1 MIEAGSLRQA
11 SATRSRLVSTNQRE
25 THDISLKY
33 YTLEDLRA
41 ILETRPILRLSP
53 EVEAK
58 INQGARY
65 IQKIAQE
72 DRHIYGVNTGFGS
85 LCETRIAPDE
95 MSELQHKHL
104 MSHSC
109 GVGEIAPERISR
121 LTMIIKLLTF
131 RSGHSGISLDVV
143 NRLLDF
149 WNNDIIPATPK
160 KGTVGASGDL
170 APLAHMAL
178 PVIGMG
184 QVHFQGQVVD
194 TAVALDELAWTPIK
208 LKPKEGLALTNGV
221 QYINAIAADCL
232 MQSGELIRCAD
243 VITAL
248 SMQGFST
255 ANTFY
260 QQILH
265 ETSLHPERQTVA
277 ANLRMLLEG
286 SNHYTL
292 PHCNKAM
299 EDAYSY
305 RCAPQVHAAIRQTFS
320 FAKDI
325 VEKECNSVSD
335 NPLFFPEQDQVLC
348 GGNLHGESTA
358 FALDFLAIALSEL
371 ANISERRTY
380 QLLSGQHG
388 LPSFLVKHPGLDSGL
403 MIVQYTAAALVNE
416 NKVFATPASIDTI
429 PTCQLQEDHVSM
441 GGTSAYKLCQI
452 IENCEYVL
460 SIELLTAMQAIDLN
474 EGLQLSPI
482 TAEIAREFRKSVSFL
497 AEDRNQSIDIGKSR
511 DFLREH
517 KRAWYMEIGLG

>member
-1 MIEAGSLRQA
+1 VLTHQPH
-11 SATRSRLVSTNQRE
+11 QRE
-25 THDISLKY
+25 THAISLKY

-41 ILETRPILRLSP
+41 IVETTPHLKLNP
-53 EVEAK
+53 EVESK
-58 INQGARY
+58 ISDGAGY
-65 IQKIAQE
+65 IEKIAQE

-95 MSELQHKHL
+95 MSKLQHKHL
-104 MSHSC
+104 LSHSC
-109 GVGEIAPERISR
+109 GVGEIVPERISR
-121 LTMIIKLLTF
+121 LAMIVKLLTF
-131 RSGHSGISLDVV
+131 RTGHTGISLEVV

-149 WNNDIIPATPK
+149 WNNNIIPAIPK

-170 APLAHMAL
+170 APLAHLAL

-184 QVHFQGQVVD
+184 KVHFQGQIVD
-194 TAVALDELAWTPIK
+194 TAVALEAMGWTPIK

-221 QYINAIAADCL
+221 QYINANAADCL
-232 MQSGELIRCAD
+232 MQIGELIKCAD
-243 VITAL
+243 LITAL
-248 SMQGFST
+248 SIQGFST

-265 ETSLHPERQTVA
+265 ETSLHPERQIVA
-277 ANLRMLLEG
+277 SNLRMLLEG
-286 SNHYTL
+286 SNHYKL

-299 EDAYSY
+299 EDAYSF

-325 VEKECNSVSD
+325 IEKECNSVSD
-335 NPLFFPEQDQVLC
+335 NPLFFPEHDQVLC

-358 FALDFLAIALSEL
+358 FVLDFLAIALSEL

-403 MIVQYTAAALVNE
+403 MIVQYTSAALVNE
-416 NKVFATPASIDTI
+416 NKVLATPASIDTI

-441 GGTSAYKLCQI
+441 GGTSVYKLCQI
-452 IENCEYVL
+452 VDNCEYVL

-482 TAEIAREFRKSVSFL
+482 TAEIVEEFRKDIAFL
-497 AEDRNQSIDIGKSR
+497 AEDRNQSIDIEKSR
-511 DFLREH
+511 GFLREH
-517 KRAWYMEIGLG
+517 KRAWSTEVGLG